1 MRPNEIFS
9 LNLLDVKFLIG
20 ATSTTS
26 DQDLALIIATGA
38 ADSDS
43 EIENGDVFLAF
54 SGLKKHGAIFSDSA
68 QARGAVARVTDI
80 EGVRVES
87 TLPTLVVSD
96 ARIAGAI
103 VAASLYRN
111 PTRDLVSI
119 GITGT
124 NGKTTVST
132 LIFQIFEMAGR
143 DSGLIGTV
151 ETRIGKDVIA
161 SKRTTPEASELQAL
175 VATMRERH
183 VRNLV
188 MEVSSHAISLNR
200 VKGSHF
206 SFLGFT
212 NLSQDHLDF
221 HNTMEEYFQV
231 KASLF
236 TYEYGGSAFINI
248 DDPYGAR
255 LASNC
260 ELPVRTL
267 ARLNPKALWHFVHIY
282 SGLQGSGIAIRGVGG
297 ILIETTTQLRGD
309 YNLDNLLMAV
319 AIAYECGID
328 PLDMAAIIPRIAG
341 PVGRLEA
348 IDLGQPFGA
357 LIDYAHSPDA
367 VESVLKSARSFSSH
381 RIIAVLGCGGDRDA
395 SKRPLMG
402 AALQRGSDVAIFTS
416 DNPRSENPATIISQM
431 QEGLTLKAQSIAI
444 EDRASAINYAVE
456 IAEPGDVVLIL
467 GKGHEK
473 GQDIGGVVT
482 PFDDRLVLARAIEA
496 KK

>member
-1 MRPNEIFS
+1 MRPNEVFS

-38 ADSDS
+38 AHSDS

-80 EGVRVES
+80 EGARVES

>member
-1 MRPNEIFS
+1 MRPNEVFS

-38 ADSDS
+38 AHSDS

-80 EGVRVES
+80 EGARVES

-161 SKRTTPEASELQAL
+161 STRTTPEASELQAL

-200 VKGSHF
+200 MKGSHLT
-206 SFLGFT
+206 FLGFT

-260 ELPVRTL
+260 ELPVTTL

-282 SGLQGSGIAIRGVGG
+282 SGLQGCGIAIRGVGG

>member
-38 ADSDS
+38 AHSDS

>member
-1 MRPNEIFS
+1 MRPNEV
-9 LNLLDVKFLIG
+9 NLLDVKFLIG

-38 ADSDS
+38 AHSDS

-200 VKGSHF
+200 MKGSHL

-260 ELPVRTL
+260 ELPVTTL

-319 AIAYECGID
+319 AIAYECGVD

>member
-1 MRPNEIFS
+1 MRPNEV
-9 LNLLDVKFLIG
+9 NLLDVKFLIG

-38 ADSDS
+38 AHSDS

-80 EGVRVES
+80 AGVGVES

-200 VKGSHF
+200 MKGSHL

-260 ELPVRTL
+260 ELPVTTL

-319 AIAYECGID
+319 AIAYECGVD